1 MNMENRSHALAAGFF
16 MLILGIAAVA
26 AIWWLGQRREDV
38 DYYLLETR
46 GNVTGLNTQAPVRYR
61 GIRAGRVEDV
71 TTDDIDPRLIVVRI
85 SLAKRFHLT
94 RGTVAQLNTQG
105 ITGLAYVQLE
115 DDGKNPEV
123 LAAPD
128 EEPPRIRLQPS
139 LLEQLGAQ
147 AGDIAVQAGELAIRL
162 SRLLDDKNLRN
173 LSRSLD
179 NVAIA
184 SEGLTELPVVIAS
197 LRSALSE
204 ANVRRLSAT
213 LAGLEQTMGEAT
225 PLARELRDMVKTV
238 TTLSNRLDRVA
249 AETGAEVGGNTLPR
263 INALTQE
270 LATASR
276 DLTRLLELLE
286 RNPQSLVFGRSAA
299 APGPGESGFVAPK
312 E

>member
-1 MNMENRSHALAAGFF
+1 MENRSHALAAGFF
-16 MLILGIAAVA
+16 MLILCIATVA
-26 AIWWLGQRREDV
+26 AIWWLGQRREEF

-61 GIRAGRVEDV
+61 GIRAGRVEDI
-71 TTDDIDPRLIVVRI
+71 TTDDRDPRLIVVRI
-85 SLAKRFHLT
+85 SLASRFRLT

-128 EEPPRIRLQPS
+128 AEPPRILLQPS

-147 AGDIAVQAGELAIRL
+147 AGDIAVQAGEVAIRL

-173 LSRSLD
+173 FSRSLD

-184 SEGLTELPVVIAS
+184 SDGLKELPEVVAS
-197 LRSALSE
+197 LRSALSD
-204 ANVRRLSAT
+204 ANVRKLSAT
-213 LAGLEQTMGEAT
+213 LAGLEQTAGEAA
-225 PLARELRDMVKTV
+225 PLAHELRDMVRTV
-238 TTLSNRLDRVA
+238 TTLATRLDRLTT
-249 AETGAEVGGNTLPR
+249 ETGAEVSGNTLPR

-276 DLTRLLELLE
+276 GLTRLIELIE
-286 RNPQSLVFGRSAA
+286 RNPQSLVFGRSVA
-299 APGPGESGFVAPK
+299 APGPGESGFVAPTQ
-312 E
+312 